1 MNSLAGWGSVPSLG
15 CCPNRFEVGTF
26 GEVVGHLCRDHPE
39 RFRAGFFQLGF
50 ELVRAHSAEICA
62 RQNGPAGLEAV
73 ECHLEKPSVVFLNSK
88 DLSFVVAGE
97 GRGIENDVV
106 KSTALLGE
114 SFEPMEGVALAEIVL
129 PNVELVEAK
138 VLLRPVEIDLR
149 EIEGGGGCSG
159 TGWCGGLGWGLRLL
173 YYMC

>member
-1 MNSLAGWGSVPSLG
+1 M
-15 CCPNRFEVGTF
+15 
-26 GEVVGHLCRDHPE
+26 
-39 RFRAGFFQLGF
+39 GF
-50 ELVRAHSAEICA
+50 ELVRAYSAEICA

-88 DLSFVVAGE
+88 NLSFVVAGE
-97 GRGIENDVV
+97 GWRIENNVV
-106 KSTALLGE
+106 KSTSLPGE

-129 PNVELVEAK
+129 LDLDLVEAK

-159 TGWCGGLGWGLRLL
+159 IRSGNREKPGIREGVEDSLARFDHFASMGPVVALIDEDALGVSGLK
-173 YYMC
+173 